1 MKSRPLV
8 VGLSLLSVAGVIA
21 WSIIHASP
29 SEPPSTGTEQSAAGG
44 KKADADQDNGEEAG
58 AKVTLTEVQLKNAQ
72 LGIATAGPEKIKRIL
87 PLSGRIEVNEEHME
101 RVVPRFPGIVRGVRK
116 RLGEK
121 VEQGEVLA
129 TIESNESMRTYDIVS
144 EIAGTVIQKELTAGE
159 FVRDDKTIFIIA
171 DLSTVWVDLNVYRQD
186 FPLLH
191 EGSSVSVLPDEGA
204 KAIESTIA
212 YLSPIGSED
221 TQTMLAR
228 LVVPNPQGDLKPG
241 LFVRAQA
248 MTGEV
253 DAPVAV
259 KVTALQTIK
268 DKAVVFVKE
277 GNVFEA
283 REIEA
288 GEQDGRFVEILS
300 GLLPGDEYVAENS
313 FILKAEIE
321 KNEAKD
327 TD

>member
-21 WSIIHASP
+21 WSIIHAS
-29 SEPPSTGTEQSAAGG
+29 SFEPPSTGTEQSAAGG

-129 TIESNESMRTYDIVS
+129 TIESNGSMRTYDIVS

-159 FVRDDKTIFIIA
+159 FVRDDKSDFYHRRSQHGMGGLER
-171 DLSTVWVDLNVYRQD
+171 LSTGFSLVAR
-186 FPLLH
+186 
-191 EGSSVSVLPDEGA
+191 
-204 KAIESTIA
+204 
-212 YLSPIGSED
+212 
-221 TQTMLAR
+221 R
-228 LVVPNPQGDLKPG
+228 LVGI
-241 LFVRAQA
+241 RA
-248 MTGEV
+248 
-253 DAPVAV
+253 
-259 KVTALQTIK
+259 
-268 DKAVVFVKE
+268 
-277 GNVFEA
+277 A
-283 REIEA
+283 R
-288 GEQDGRFVEILS
+288 RRR
-300 GLLPGDEYVAENS
+300 
-313 FILKAEIE
+313 
-321 KNEAKD
+321 
-327 TD
+327 